1 MRESRKLYPLL
12 ILVTI
17 ALCSVAAGS
26 NFFIRKATSQDNR
39 PKTSLRA
46 EPEPALEG
54 RVFGVMDSTLVS
66 DDRKTVLAHPA
77 PNVHLVFDVP
87 EAHKGSTAG
96 CKGDDCTVSVFL
108 PAAARRELTSI
119 WTAMLGY
126 LYRSKI
132 EGIPDAKTQI
142 NEDREMLTMIIRT
155 EGELQKLTIS
165 TPGGRRLLSK
175 GEAESLVRFYRV
187 SAEDLIDKVIQYK
200 KSQMDRKNSS
210 GT

>member
-1 MRESRKLYPLL
+1 
-12 ILVTI
+12 
-17 ALCSVAAGS
+17 
-26 NFFIRKATSQDNR
+26 
-39 PKTSLRA
+39 
-46 EPEPALEG
+46 
-54 RVFGVMDSTLVS
+54 
-66 DDRKTVLAHPA
+66 
-77 PNVHLVFDVP
+77 
-87 EAHKGSTAG
+87 
-96 CKGDDCTVSVFL
+96 
-108 PAAARRELTSI
+108 
-119 WTAMLGY
+119 MLGY